1 MTKKDIDALAK
12 KWIQPDKL
20 NMLLVGDNAKI
31 LPGLQKLG
39 YKIIELDADGK
50 LVEKKKF

>member
-1 MTKKDIDALAK
+1 MRWPKNGYS
-12 KWIQPDKL
+12 PDKL
-20 NMLLVGDNAKI
+20 NMLLVGDKAKI

-50 LVEKKKF
+50 LVEKKAF